1 MTSKDWIEL
10 IIKIITFCTVS
21 YFIFYKSWL
30 KSLGNEMAKLTTRE
44 QLTKLEENVKKN
56 FNEQLESYKSKLNEE
71 LSLKIEPLKSEL
83 SKNNITHQIQ
93 FSYLHQERGK
103 VTLKLYKK
111 LQELHSA
118 MVSWTATLQRVIVDA
133 EKEDEERAI
142 RVNNAIQ
149 DFGNYYTNNKL
160 FFSSEFCEFID
171 ELFKSYWE
179 KSWDFSYKKSRI
191 TNGEV
196 TQEYFD
202 TYTKEMREISNDVR
216 DKLPE
221 KIKELETKFRK
232 LLNVVDEK

>member
-10 IIKIITFCTVS
+10 IMKIITFCTVS

-30 KSLGNEMAKLTTRE
+30 KSLGNEMAKLITRE
-44 QLTKLEENVKKN
+44 QLTKMEEDVKKN

-83 SKNNITHQIQ
+83 SKNNITHQVQ

-103 VTLKLYKK
+103 VTLELYKK

-118 MVSWTATLQRVIVDA
+118 MVSWTAVIQRILVDA

-142 RVNNAIQ
+142 RVNKAIQ

-160 FFSSEFCEFID
+160 FFSSDFCVFID
-171 ELFKSYWE
+171 ELFKNYWE

-191 TNGEV
+191 SKGEI
-196 TQEYFD
+196 TQEYYD
-202 TYTKEMREISNDVR
+202 TYTKEMREISNEVR
-216 DKLPE
+216 DKLPG

-232 LLNVVDEK
+232 LLNVVDEE

>member
-1 MTSKDWIEL
+1 MTSTDWIEL
-10 IIKIITFCTVS
+10 LIKIIAFCIVS

-44 QLTKLEENVKKN
+44 QLTKLEEDVKKN
-56 FNEQLESYKSKLNEE
+56 FNEQLESYKNKLSEE
-71 LSLKIEPLKSEL
+71 LALKIEPLKSEL

-103 VTLKLYKK
+103 VTLELYKK
-111 LQELHSA
+111 LQELHA
-118 MVSWTATLQRVIVDA
+118 TMVNWTARLQTVIIDA
-133 EKEDEERAI
+133 VKEDEERAKK
-142 RVNNAIQ
+142 VNDAIQ

-171 ELFKSYWE
+171 ELFKNYWE
-179 KSWDFSYKKSRI
+179 KSWDFNYKNARI
-191 TNGEV
+191 ASGQV
-196 TQEYFD
+196 SQEYYE
-202 TYTKEMREISNDVR
+202 TYTREMKEISIEVR
-216 DKLPE
+216 DKFPE